1 MHPLFADHGG
11 LVLRTRAVVVN
22 AVTRAMNLSSPA
34 YDDGASEDELRRART
49 DRFRVLQ
56 PGGRFMD

>member
-1 MHPLFADHGG
+1 MGH
-11 LVLRTRAVVVN
+11 
-22 AVTRAMNLSSPA
+22 LSSPA
-34 YDDGASEDELRRART
+34 YDDGASEDELRRAWT